1 VLFAREQAENGSAV
15 TLVGLTTG
23 RSSQEAP
30 KRLGEGTLEAVRVH
44 RPAYKKQQFVSRVVW
59 TILSNLALLR
69 AAFGPMRQADAVVF
83 TGSPPLM
90 LHFIAPLNIL
100 LRRHL
105 TYRITDFYPE
115 CLIVERGRCG
125 LALRLLL
132 HVTYFWRRQVDHFEV
147 LGADQTQRLLESGVA
162 KERIQLKRNFSP
174 VAFSPA
180 VTPGPIP
187 RELAS
192 EAGIILYSG
201 NWGVPHDE
209 STFVDAYSAYRKESN
224 HGLVLW
230 LNATGA
236 KADRVEQQLRSRHL
250 PMHRSKLVPLGQLPG
265 LLLAADVHL
274 ITLRD
279 QFVGYVVPSKIHACI
294 DSGKRIVFVG
304 SKTSDVHL
312 LASQSLPAHRYARVD
327 VGDIEG
333 FLALL
338 HAMERAITA
347 ERNSHLVLRD
357 PVIKQL
363 AR

>member
-1 VLFAREQAENGSAV
+1 
-15 TLVGLTTG
+15 
-23 RSSQEAP
+23 
-30 KRLGEGTLEAVRVH
+30 
-44 RPAYKKQQFVSRVVW
+44 
-59 TILSNLALLR
+59 
-69 AAFGPMRQADAVVF
+69 
-83 TGSPPLM
+83 M

-147 LGADQTQRLLESGVA
+147 LGADQAQRLLESGVA

-180 VTPGPIP
+180 VTRGPIP
-187 RELAS
+187 RELTS

-224 HGLVLW
+224 HGLILW

-250 PMHRSKLVPLGQLPG
+250 PVHRSKLVPLEQLPG

-304 SKTSDVHL
+304 SETSDVHL
-312 LASQSLPAHRYARVD
+312 LASHALPADRYARSRCWRHRKPH
-327 VGDIEG
+327 I
-333 FLALL
+333 LASCDG
-338 HAMERAITA
+338 ARNYDRAQFRFDA
-347 ERNSHLVLRD
+347 ERSRHRTT
-357 PVIKQL
+357 
-363 AR
+363 